1 MKPLSIDA
9 AIDQIETALFDQS
22 EPGCT
27 DTEWGELCI
36 NSIGRIRL
44 KAILKRLRVGY
55 IKHTPI
61 ESLDPHDIAVRKKPT
76 AASRHYDK
84 LAQDTRHYDRFG
96 EGNIPLRS
104 RTPKR

>member
-9 AIDQIETALFDQS
+9 AIDQIETALFDQG
-22 EPGCT
+22 EPGCV
-27 DTEWGELCI
+27 DTEWGELVI

-61 ESLDPHDIAVRKKPT
+61 EDMDPRAVALRRKK
-76 AASRHYDK
+76 R
-84 LAQDTRHYDRFG
+84 
-96 EGNIPLRS
+96 
-104 RTPKR
+104 